1 MKSNVMPSIV
11 QIEAEELKELVREVK
26 ETVAVDVINAKKEKT
41 GTSFGAIDLWKVRR
55 NVKTARASFHWEY

>member
-11 QIEAEELKELVREVK
+11 QLEAEELKELVREVK
-26 ETVAVDVINAKKEKT
+26 ETVAVDVINTKKAIK
-41 GTSFGAIDLWKVRR
+41 SAPFGAIDLWKVRR

>member
-11 QIEAEELKELVREVK
+11 QLEAEELKELVREVK
-26 ETVAVDVINAKKEKT
+26 ETVAVDVVNTKKTNEQAP
-41 GTSFGAIDLWKVRR
+41 FGAVDLWKLRR